1 MYTAEITPEVN
12 RAGARE
18 QFEFR
23 VRGPLR
29 NAIIMLQSGAREGP
43 GWSFDPKLNMALGP
57 GRAPANVCDMIAEVR
72 SLSTDRLAEA
82 NERFGEQWWR
92 EWRREKS
99 ALYPHVFGQL
109 LDTPARGTK
118 RARET
123 TAADAEVGR
132 K

>member
-1 MYTAEITPEVN
+1 MYTAKITPEVK

-18 QFEFR
+18 QFESTIK
-23 VRGPLR
+23 GPLR
-29 NAIIMLQSGAREGP
+29 NAINMLMSGAREGP

-92 EWRREKS
+92 KWRREKS

-123 TAADAEVGR
+123 TAPE
-132 K
+132 